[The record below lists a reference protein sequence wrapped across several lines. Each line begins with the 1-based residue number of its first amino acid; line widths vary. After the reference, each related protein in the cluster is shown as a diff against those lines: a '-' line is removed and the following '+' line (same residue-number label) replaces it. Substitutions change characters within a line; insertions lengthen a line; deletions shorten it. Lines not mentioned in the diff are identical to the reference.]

1 MVSFYGY
8 SIIFLIIIEF
18 YELNVLNN
26 LSEWQIYWA
35 CVHHRHHFRRL

>member
-26 LSEWQIYWA
+26 LWVTNILSLCSPQTLFQA
-35 CVHHRHHFRRL
+35 F